1 MKSRPRPGQDAKI
14 RFVVEA
20 KHIIDFAEEGMP
32 AVLATP
38 WLIWFMEHTAREAML
53 PHLEPTESTVGILV
67 DIEHLAPTPL
77 GQAVNCRAQVLRSEG
92 SQFLFKLE
100 AFDDQEKIANGL
112 HKLNVI
118 DKARFAG
125 RVARKTKPDYTQAML
140 AKIHCAAVQGIA
152 AHAVEVEVNDGYGET
167 LVVIVGLPDAAVRES
182 RDRVTTALTN
192 SGFKMPLGRIT
203 INLAPADIRK
213 EGPSFDLSI
222 GVGMLAAS
230 EQLQSNQLERIM
242 MVGEL
247 ALTGAVRR
255 VKGVLPIALKARA
268 IGMHG
273 IMVPSDNAAEAAVVD
288 GLNVYP
294 VANLRE
300 AAAFLEGR
308 ETIEPKQ
315 IDLEKLFAARD
326 IDVPDFAEV
335 KGQESVK
342 RALEIAAAGGH
353 NVLMIGPPGTGKS
366 MLAKRLPGIL
376 PPLMLE
382 EALEVTRVHSIVG
395 QLKPGEA
402 LVTQRPFR
410 KPHHTV
416 SDAGLLGGNINPT
429 PGEISLAHNGVLFL
443 DELPEFKRNVLETLR
458 QPLEEGNVTISRAA
472 GSMTFPSA
480 FMLVAAMNPTPDG
493 KMPGESSSSP
503 REIQNYLGRIS
514 GPLLDRIDL
523 HAEVPQVRF
532 QEITANRDGEPS
544 ASIRDRVITARQL
557 QEHRF
562 EGRVRVTCNAR
573 MQARDIKQYC
583 QLADEPKNLLRM
595 AMDELN
601 LSARAYDRIL
611 KVSRT
616 IADLAGADAINSEH
630 LSETLQYR
638 TLDRQLWG

>member
-1 MKSRPRPGQDAKI
+1 
-14 RFVVEA
+14 
-20 KHIIDFAEEGMP
+20 
-32 AVLATP
+32 
-38 WLIWFMEHTAREAML
+38 
-53 PHLEPTESTVGILV
+53 
-67 DIEHLAPTPL
+67 
-77 GQAVNCRAQVLRSEG
+77 
-92 SQFLFKLE
+92 
-100 AFDDQEKIANGL
+100 
-112 HKLNVI
+112 
-118 DKARFAG
+118 
-125 RVARKTKPDYTQAML
+125 ML
-140 AKIHCAAVQGIA
+140 AKVHCAALQGIT

-222 GVGMLAAS
+222 GIGMLAAS
-230 EQLQSNQLERIM
+230 EQLESRQLEHIM

-268 IGMHG
+268 IGMDG

-308 ETIEPKQ
+308 EKIEPKQ
-315 IDLEKLFAARD
+315 VDLEKLFAARD

-376 PPLMLE
+376 PPLILE

-395 QLKPGEA
+395 HLEPGEA

-443 DELPEFKRNVLETLR
+443 DELPEFKRNVLETMR
-458 QPLEEGNVTISRAA
+458 QPLEEGSVTISRAA

-480 FMLVAAMNPTPDG
+480 FMLIAAMNPTPDG

-523 HAEVPQVRF
+523 HVEVPQVKF

-544 ASIRDRVITARQL
+544 ASIRDRVIAARQL
-557 QEHRF
+557 QEQRF
-562 EGRVRVTCNAR
+562 DGRALVTCNAR

-583 QLADEPKNLLRM
+583 QLADEPKNLLQM
-595 AMDELN
+595 AMNELN

-616 IADLAGADAINSEH
+616 IADLSDSDSINSEH